1 MPPPGP
7 PPAWPGRPPPGV
19 GSPLQHPVVPVPAG
33 SVPGVTDTPQDALLE
48 LAAHSRSG
56 FPHLVAARDRTERDL
71 DDLRR
76 RLSDVPRDGTT
87 AVVMMGS
94 WGRRER
100 TSGSDDDFLVLVDGE
115 RRPDAEPQLE
125 RLESLLGLG
134 EAKPGT
140 QGIFG
145 QQVFVGPMVRHIGLQ
160 DDTNANLTQRMLLL
174 LESVPVV
181 GRESYRRSLEQVV
194 DGYLAGQAK
203 DYRPPRFLL
212 NDLIRYWRT
221 ICVDFAGKAR
231 AEEQKWGMR
240 NAKLRLNRKLLFAGG
255 LVPVLLCHLQ
265 RQDDQ
270 RAFLLDALQ
279 APPTDRLAHAFLR
292 YDAVDEGV
300 RALGAYDRWI
310 GLLDD
315 AETRA
320 HLRGLTREAAAEDPR
335 FRDVRRLAKEFEQGL
350 LALLFETRLSPLARE
365 FVVF

>member
-1 MPPPGP
+1 VTLARPDRPFTRPAPSLQDRGP
-7 PPAWPGRPPPGV
+7 AA
-19 GSPLQHPVVPVPAG
+19 PAG
-33 SVPGVTDTPQDALLE
+33 TVPSVTDTPQDALLE
-48 LAAHSRSG
+48 LAAHSRRG
-56 FPHLVAARDRTERDL
+56 FPHLTAARDRTERDL

-76 RLSDVPRDGTT
+76 RLSDLPRDPGS

-115 RRPDAEPQLE
+115 QRPDAEPRLE
-125 RLESLLGLG
+125 RLEGLLGLG

-145 QQVFVGPMVRHIGLQ
+145 RQVFVGPMVRHIGLE
-160 DDTNANLTQRMLLL
+160 DDSNANLTQRMLLL

-255 LVPVLLCHLQ
+255 LVPVLLCQLH
-265 RQDDQ
+265 RRDDQ

-292 YDAVDEGV
+292 YDAIDEGV

-320 HLRGLTREAAAEDPR
+320 HLRGLTREAAADDAR

-350 LALLFETRLSPLARE
+350 SALLFETSLSPLARE

>member
-1 MPPPGP
+1 
-7 PPAWPGRPPPGV
+7 
-19 GSPLQHPVVPVPAG
+19 
-33 SVPGVTDTPQDALLE
+33 VTDTPQGALEE
-48 LAAHSRSG
+48 LAAHSRRG
-56 FPHLVAARDRTERDL
+56 FPHLLAARDRTERDL

-76 RLSDVPRDGTT
+76 RLSEIPRDDTS

-100 TSGSDDDFLVLVDGE
+100 TPGSDDDFLVLVDGE
-115 RRPDAEPQLE
+115 QRPDAEPRLE
-125 RLESLLGLG
+125 RLGTVLGLG

-145 QQVFVGPMVRHIGLQ
+145 QQVFVGPMVRHIGLE
-160 DDTNANLTQRMLLL
+160 DDSNANLTQRMLLL

-181 GRESYRRSLEQVV
+181 GREAYRRSLEQVV

-240 NAKLRLNRKLLFAGG
+240 NAKLRLNRKLLIAGG
-255 LVPVLLCHLQ
+255 LVPVLLCQLQ
-265 RQDDQ
+265 RQGDQ

-279 APPTDRLAHAFLR
+279 APPTDRLAHAFIR
-292 YDAVDEGV
+292 YEAIDEGV

-310 GLLDD
+310 GLLGEPDV
-315 AETRA
+315 RA
-320 HLRGLTREAAAEDPR
+320 HLRGLTRDAAADDPR
-335 FRDVRRLAKEFEQGL
+335 FREVRQLAKEFEQGL
-350 LALLFETRLSPLARE
+350 SALLFETSLSGLARE